1 MTDTRVA
8 VVRCDDYRPE
18 LVYQKMKEAVD
29 LVGAMSAYVSP
40 GERVLLKPNLL
51 SPKAPE
57 TAALTHPSVLEAAIR
72 LVKETGGVPLV
83 GDSPAYSAM
92 SSCLKKGGMLPVLE
106 KYNVE
111 ILPFETSTELRNP
124 DGAFKVFEVAADI
137 LSVDKIINLPK
148 LKTHGQMVM
157 TLAVKNMFGVVVGG
171 RKTQWHLRVGDKPRQ
186 FARMIVDL
194 HYLVRPALSILDGI
208 TAMEGNGPGS
218 GDPVDLGLLLAGSDA
233 SAVDTVA
240 CRIVGLDPSHL
251 FTLAEAKKAGIGVT
265 SPADI
270 RVLGESIEDVS
281 VEGFRFPPTAPL
293 TAGVPGF
300 IARAARRV
308 LTPRPIIDDE
318 QCVMCG
324 RCEEICAARAISR
337 EKAGHMPAVTRSGK
351 KRPPGRM
358 SIDYNRCIRCFCC
371 QEICPEGAITI
382 KTGWFPRTRT

>member
-1 MTDTRVA
+1 
-8 VVRCDDYRPE
+8 
-18 LVYQKMKEAVD
+18 
-29 LVGAMSAYVSP
+29 
-40 GERVLLKPNLL
+40 VLLKPNLL

-57 TAALTHPSVLEAAIR
+57 TAALTHPTVLDAAIR
-72 LVKETGGVPLV
+72 LVKEAGGVPLV
-83 GDSPAYSAM
+83 GDSPAYSAV
-92 SSCLKKGGMLPVLE
+92 SSCLKKGEMLPVLE
-106 KYNVE
+106 KHGVQL
-111 ILPFETSTELRNP
+111 LPFETSTEIRNP
-124 DGAFKVFEVAADI
+124 DGAFKVFEVAEDALD
-137 LSVDKIINLPK
+137 VDKIINLPK

-171 RKTQWHLRVGDKPRQ
+171 RKSQWHLRVGDKPRQ

-194 HYLVRPALSILDGI
+194 HYRVEPVLSIMDAV

-218 GDPVDLGLLLAGSDA
+218 GDPVDLGLFIAGSDA

-240 CRIVGLDPSHL
+240 CRIVGLDPSL
-251 FTLAEAKKAGIGVT
+251 LYTLAEAKRAGLGIT
-265 SPADI
+265 SYSDI
-270 RVLGESIEDVS
+270 QVLGENIEDVS
-281 VEGFRFPPTAPL
+281 VEGFKFPPTMPL
-293 TAGVPGF
+293 TAGIPGF
-300 IARAARRV
+300 LTRVARRI

-337 EKAGHMPAVTRSGK
+337 EEAGNMPAVTRSGK

-382 KTGWFPRTRT
+382 KTGWFPRTRA